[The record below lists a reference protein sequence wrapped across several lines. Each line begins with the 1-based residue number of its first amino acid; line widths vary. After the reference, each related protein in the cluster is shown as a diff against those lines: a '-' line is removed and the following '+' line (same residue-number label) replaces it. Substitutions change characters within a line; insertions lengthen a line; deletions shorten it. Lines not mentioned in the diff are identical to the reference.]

1 MGATCTRSIVP
12 ASSEPATGLGSRLKT
27 TLNENWLQHALNED
41 EGGERMA
48 TIAINGFGR
57 IGRAAFKIILETP
70 ELDLRAVNDLNS
82 ADDLAYLLNYDT
94 VYGRYHNKVAPVSD
108 GLRVGE
114 RTYPVFREQDPARL
128 PWRKLG
134 IDIVLECTGMFNQ
147 LPDLQ
152 RHLTAGAKTVIL
164 SAPAKSPEIATMVHQ
179 VNTTDGPTTGIISC
193 ASCTTNCIT
202 PVLEVM
208 GRRIGVEKAI
218 MTTVHAYTATQAI
231 IDRPNKKPRR
241 GRAAAAN
248 LIPSSTGAAIATTKA
263 LPQYAGKFD
272 GLAVRVPLAIGSLA
286 DLVFLTSRRTTVEEV
301 NRVFAEEANSDRYRG
316 VLGVTD
322 EPLVSS
328 DIIQD
333 PRASIVDLDL
343 TQVVDGDLVKVMSWY
358 DNEWGY
364 TSQMIREAVRISKA
378 SRAAAIRY

>member
-1 MGATCTRSIVP
+1 
-12 ASSEPATGLGSRLKT
+12 L
-27 TLNENWLQHALNED
+27 
-41 EGGERMA
+41 
-48 TIAINGFGR
+48 GR
-57 IGRAAFKIILETP
+57 IGRAAFKILLETP
-70 ELDLRAVNDLNS
+70 ELNLRAVNDLNA

-94 VYGRYHNKVAPVSD
+94 VYGRYPKKICAVPN
-108 GLRVGE
+108 GLRVDE
-114 RTYPVFREQDPARL
+114 KTYPVFREQDPARL
-128 PWRKLG
+128 PWQKLG

-164 SAPAKSPEIATMVHQ
+164 SAPAKSPEIATMVHR
-179 VNTTDGPTTGIISC
+179 VNTKDGPTTGVISC

-202 PVLEVM
+202 PVVEIM

-218 MTTVHAYTATQAI
+218 MTTIHAYTATQAI
-231 IDRPNKKPRR
+231 VDRPNKKRRR

-248 LIPSSTGAAIATTKA
+248 LIPSSTGAAVATTKA

-272 GLAVRVPLAIGSLA
+272 GVAVRVPLPIGSLA
-286 DLVFLTSRRTTVEEV
+286 DLVFLTSRSTTVEEV
-301 NRVFAEEANSDRYRG
+301 NTMFTEEANSDRYCG

-343 TQVVDGDLVKVMSWY
+343 TQVVDGNLVKVMSWY

-364 TSQMIREAVRISKA
+364 TSQMIKEAVRIAKA
-378 SRAAAIRY
+378 LRATAIRH

>member
-1 MGATCTRSIVP
+1 
-12 ASSEPATGLGSRLKT
+12 
-27 TLNENWLQHALNED
+27 
-41 EGGERMA
+41 MA
-48 TIAINGFGR
+48 TIAINGLGR
-57 IGRAAFKIILETP
+57 IGRAAFKILLETP
-70 ELDLRAVNDLNS
+70 ELNLRAVNDLNA

-94 VYGRYHNKVAPVSD
+94 VYGRYPKKICAVPN
-108 GLRVGE
+108 GLRVDE
-114 RTYPVFREQDPARL
+114 KTYPVFREQDPARL
-128 PWRKLG
+128 PWQKLG

-164 SAPAKSPEIATMVHQ
+164 SAPAKSPEIATMVHR
-179 VNTTDGPTTGIISC
+179 VNTKDGPTTGVISC

-202 PVLEVM
+202 PVVEIM

-218 MTTVHAYTATQAI
+218 MTTIHAYTATQAI
-231 IDRPNKKPRR
+231 VDRPNKKRRR

-248 LIPSSTGAAIATTKA
+248 LIPSSTGAAVATTKA

-272 GLAVRVPLAIGSLA
+272 GVAVRVPLPIGSLA
-286 DLVFLTSRRTTVEEV
+286 DLVFLTSRSTTVEEV
-301 NRVFAEEANSDRYRG
+301 NTMFTEEANSDRYCG

-343 TQVVDGDLVKVMSWY
+343 TQVVDGNLVKVMSWY

-364 TSQMIREAVRISKA
+364 TSQMIKEAVRIAKA
-378 SRAAAIRY
+378 LRATAIRH

>member
-1 MGATCTRSIVP
+1 MT
-12 ASSEPATGLGSRLKT
+12 
-27 TLNENWLQHALNED
+27 
-41 EGGERMA
+41 
-48 TIAINGFGR
+48 TIAINGLGR

-70 ELDLRAVNDLNS
+70 ELELRAVNDLNA

-94 VYGRYHNKVAPVSD
+94 VYGRYHNKVTPVSD
-108 GLRVGE
+108 GLRVE
-114 RTYPVFREQDPARL
+114 EKTYPAFREQDPARL
-128 PWRKLG
+128 PWRKLE

-152 RHLTAGAKTVIL
+152 RHLAAGAKTVIL
-164 SAPAKSPEIATMVHQ
+164 SAPAKSPEIATMVHR
-179 VNTTDGPTTGIISC
+179 VNTTDGPTAGIISC

-202 PVLEVM
+202 PVVEVM

-301 NRVFAEEANSDRYRG
+301 NSVFAEEADSDRYRG

-378 SRAAAIRY
+378 SRAAVNSR